1 MADLLPIIEAH
12 IRRAVAQRLHRQFG
26 GRSIPVT
33 ATLHALELEKADLD
47 ALEDALHAVWDV
59 DLIVFRDDSA
69 FSLAERVARRIPPG
83 TPVPAARLGWPYV
96 ETDAADV
103 PIDADY
109 ALDGAGRLDID
120 HPGLW
125 RPGVWL
131 HWKGEPA
138 TNAALHAEWLA
149 RHHATPSQE
158 RSAA

>member
-12 IRRAVAQRLHRQFG
+12 IRRVIARRLQRQFG
-26 GRSIPVT
+26 GQSIPRT
-33 ATLHALELEKADLD
+33 ATMQTLELKPADLN
-47 ALEDALHAVWDV
+47 ALEDELHAVWGADA
-59 DLIVFRDDSA
+59 IVFWDDSA
-69 FSLAERVARRIPPG
+69 FFLAERVARRIPPG

-131 HWKGEPA
+131 HWKGEPV

-149 RHHATPSQE
+149 RHRPNQE